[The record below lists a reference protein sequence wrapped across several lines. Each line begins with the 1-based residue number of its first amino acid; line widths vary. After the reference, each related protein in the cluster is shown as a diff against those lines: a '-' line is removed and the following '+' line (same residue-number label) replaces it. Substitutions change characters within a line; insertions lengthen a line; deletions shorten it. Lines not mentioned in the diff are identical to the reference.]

1 VDTCERHRGSIDM
14 QIARPRDGSA
24 QTNGGISL
32 VTTGNF
38 VTERARRRRPAGRCC
53 ARCDHRSLAPQLLS
67 RSRMRSPIP
76 IRIFTCLVV
85 GAVAAGCVAPPKKKV
100 APTRPSRAAAPL
112 IDPSIGALPPA
123 SDKIVK
129 MSAFTAYIPREDE
142 VPGVVG
148 ANELY
153 RVAAGRNL
161 LDIAREGG
169 LGFRELRDA
178 NPRIDEWEPK
188 AGVELVLPTRRILPR
203 PNRYSGLVINIPE
216 FRLYMFPVDAK
227 LGERAPVMTWPVG
240 LGAEWAPSPIQ
251 SFHVK
256 SKDEKPTW
264 VVPDSI
270 YAKMEDPKRVVPPG
284 PDNPLG
290 DYRIR
295 LDFDLYAIHGTN
307 DPWTVGRLTTHGCV
321 RLYPEDIE
329 YLYPLVDRGYP
340 GEFVYQPVKIGE
352 RKGRVFVEVHR
363 DVYEMFQDLGA
374 HARGLLA
381 RARLDQR
388 VDPDRLAYA
397 VEQKLGV
404 PIDVTRD
411 GAQADAAPANP
422 QRDDQLAAGE

>member
-1 VDTCERHRGSIDM
+1 M
-14 QIARPRDGSA
+14 
-24 QTNGGISL
+24 
-32 VTTGNF
+32 TTGNF
-38 VTERARRRRPAGRCC
+38 VTARTSPGRPFGRH
-53 ARCDHRSLAPQLLS
+53 AVRSAPLAVAPQLLS
-67 RSRMRSPIP
+67 RSPMRSPIVS
-76 IRIFTCLVV
+76 RALTCFVGCSALVL
-85 GAVAAGCVAPPKKKV
+85 AAGCVAPPKKVVPQKPAKV
-100 APTRPSRAAAPL
+100 AVPN
-112 IDPSIGALPPA
+112 IDPSIGELPPA

-129 MSAFTAYIPREDE
+129 VTAFTAYVPREDE

-148 ANELY
+148 KNELY
-153 RVAAGRNL
+153 KVAAGRNL
-161 LDIAREGG
+161 LEIAREGG

-203 PNRYSGLVINIPE
+203 PNNYSGLVINIPE
-216 FRLYMFPVDAK
+216 FRMYMFPVDTK

-240 LGAEWAPSPIQ
+240 LGAEWAQSPIQ
-251 SFHVK
+251 GFHVK

-329 YLYPLVDRGYP
+329 YLYPMVDRGYP
-340 GEFVYQPVKIGE
+340 GEFVYQPVKVGE
-352 RKGRVFVEVHR
+352 RKGRVFVEVHQ
-363 DVYEMFQDLGA
+363 DVYELIPDLQV
-374 HARGLLA
+374 HARELLA
-381 RARLDQR
+381 KARLDQR
-388 VDPDRLAYA
+388 VDPDRLAHA
-397 VEQKLGV
+397 VKQQLGI

-411 GAQADAAPANP
+411 GAQADAVPANP
-422 QRDDQLAAGE
+422 KRDDQVAASD

>member
-1 VDTCERHRGSIDM
+1 M
-14 QIARPRDGSA
+14 
-24 QTNGGISL
+24 
-32 VTTGNF
+32 TTGNF
-38 VTERARRRRPAGRCC
+38 VTERSSLDRPSGRHLV
-53 ARCDHRSLAPQLLS
+53 RFVPRDLAPQLLS
-67 RSRMRSPIP
+67 RSPMRSPIVN
-76 IRIFTCLVV
+76 RGLTCLVMCV
-85 GAVAAGCVAPPKKKV
+85 LAAGCVAPPKKKA
-100 APTRPSRAAAPL
+100 APTRPAKVAAPM
-112 IDPSIGALPPA
+112 IDPSIGELPPA
-123 SDKIVK
+123 SEKIVK
-129 MSAFTAYIPREDE
+129 ATAFTAYIPREDE

-148 ANELY
+148 KNELY

-161 LDIAREGG
+161 LEIAREGG

-178 NPRIDEWEPK
+178 NPRVDEWEPK

-203 PNRYSGLVINIPE
+203 PNSYSGLVINIPE
-216 FRLYMFPVDAK
+216 FRMYMFPVDTQ

-240 LGAEWAPSPIQ
+240 LGAEWAQSPIQ
-251 SFHVK
+251 GFRVK

-270 YAKMEDPKRVVPPG
+270 YVKMEDPKRVVPPG

-329 YLYPLVDRGYP
+329 YLYPMVDRGYP

-352 RKGRVFVEVHR
+352 RKGRVYVEVHQ
-363 DVYEMFQDLGA
+363 DVYEMIEDLEA
-374 HARGLLA
+374 HTRGLLA

-388 VDPDRLAYA
+388 VDPDRVAHA
-397 VEQKLGV
+397 VRQKLGV

-411 GAQADAAPANP
+411 AAQADAQPANP
-422 QRDDQLAAGE
+422 KRDDQMAASD